1 MLTNHD
7 LSLKMKLRLAQCYIW
22 STLLYGCET
31 WSLTPTL
38 EKKLRSFEMWTYRR
52 LGRISWKEKKTNKA
66 VLNMFGLKSTS
77 LMSTV
82 RKRITRYY
90 GHIRRHSSIQK
101 SLVEGMVEG
110 TRGRGRK
117 RTNWVDNVSRYAG
130 MGINDCARKA
140 MDRKGWRIV
149 VSNVVAETEQR

>member
-7 LSLKMKLRLAQCYIW
+7 LSLKMKLRLTQCYIW
-22 STLLYGCET
+22 SSLLYGCET

-66 VLNMFGLKSTS
+66 VLNMFGLKSTG

-90 GHIRRHSSIQK
+90 GHIRRHNSIQK

-117 RTNWVDNVSRYAG
+117 RTNWVDNVTRYAG
-130 MGINDCARKA
+130 MGINDCARKV

-149 VSNVVAETEQR
+149 VSNVVADTEQW

>member
-1 MLTNHD
+1 VDIQKARKNIVE
-7 LSLKMKLRLAQCYIW
+7 R
-22 STLLYGCET
+22 
-31 WSLTPTL
+31 
-38 EKKLRSFEMWTYRR
+38 KKA
-52 LGRISWKEKKTNKA
+52 NKA

-90 GHIRRHSSIQK
+90 GHIRRHNSIQK

-110 TRGRGRK
+110 TRGRG
-117 RTNWVDNVSRYAG
+117 TNWVDNVTRYAG

-140 MDRKGWRIV
+140 MDRKEWRIV
-149 VSNVVAETEQR
+149 VSNVVADTEQRKVVTSADRTC